1 MAKYTNEDDA
11 PSLQL
16 VRDLREEFAA
26 ALNSIEGKPYETIGK
41 FIGYSAA
48 HMNRAADGYVFL
60 RESGR
65 VDSSKLL
72 VRPMIEIMFRLKAVK
87 TNPGLIYRIAY
98 TENLDRDKWLR
109 AASKQQGKEYRPDTV
124 GWNQFKQYC
133 EAQFPGSVVDETISL
148 YSVAEDAGLK
158 GYYDS
163 HYRLYC
169 KFTHAALEAVTG
181 DLNPLSDSEDNR
193 TVALCLFA
201 VIEASLTIGARSPNL
216 ETFRQRLDELSKGGC
231 SEHLTFDQISNRAG
245 RKAEVSRRR

>member
-1 MAKYTNEDDA
+1 MKEKYTNEDDA

-16 VRDLREEFAA
+16 VRDLRTELAHC
-26 ALNSIEGKPYETIGK
+26 LNSIGGKEYETTGK

-48 HMNRAADGYVFL
+48 HMNRAVDGYVFL

-72 VRPMIEIMFRLKAVK
+72 VRPMIEIMFRVKAVK

-98 TENLDRDKWLR
+98 TENLERDKWLR
-109 AASKQQGKEYRPDTV
+109 AAVTRQGKQYQPDAD
-124 GWNQFKQYC
+124 GWDRFKKYC
-133 EAQFPGSVVDETISL
+133 EGKFSACDVRDEKISL
-148 YSVAEDAGLK
+148 YSVAESCGVE

-193 TVALCLFA
+193 TAALCMF
-201 VIEASLTIGARSPNL
+201 EAINALLTIGAESPNL
-216 ETFRQRLDELSKGGC
+216 EALQQRLAAQAVEK
-231 SEHLTFDQISNRAG
+231 N
-245 RKAEVSRRR
+245 